1 MNNDNKDS
9 IKFQYISDLHLE
21 FPENREFLRRNPI
34 KPVGEVL
41 LIAGD
46 FAYSIR
52 NNKSEWSYDMSAD
65 EFLDYCSKNWAY
77 TIIVPGNHEYYGA
90 SESIYLNE
98 SQYIKA
104 QIRSNVFVL
113 NNLTIDLIK
122 ENNKI
127 RIATWKDC
135 LNSSIEDNIVRI
147 LGTTLWSFI
156 PYESHI
162 KIKNGMN
169 DYNYCFYKENETLS
183 IGRTIELHYN
193 ALNFLKSNLCSP
205 LTGELIKRKNIVVT
219 HHLPSFKCISKG
231 YQNNQLNNAYAS
243 DLNKFIKDTKPTAWV
258 FGHSHNIGKWKIG
271 DTQLYE
277 ASLGYAFDNNEQKLK
292 KCLNKTFT
300 V

>member
-1 MNNDNKDS
+1 MNENNKDS

-21 FPENREFLRRNPI
+21 FTENREFLRRNPI

-46 FAYSIR
+46 FAYSVR
-52 NNKSEWSYDMSAD
+52 NNESKWSYDIYAD
-65 EFLDYCSKNWAY
+65 KFLDYFSKNWTY

-90 SESIYLNE
+90 NDSIYLNE

-113 NNLTIDLIK
+113 NNLIIDLIK

-127 RIATWKDC
+127 RIATWNDR
-135 LNSSIEDNIVRI
+135 LNPSIEDKMVRI

-162 KIKNGMN
+162 SIKRGMN
-169 DYNYCFYKENETLS
+169 DYNYCFYEENETLS
-183 IGRTIELHYN
+183 IGRTIELHYS
-193 ALNFLKSNLCSP
+193 ALNFLKSGLCSS
-205 LTGELIKRKNIVVT
+205 LSGKKNIIVT

-243 DLNKFIKDTKPTAWV
+243 DLNNFIKTMKPTAWV

-271 DTQLYE
+271 DTKLYE
-277 ASLGYAFDNNEQKLK
+277 ASLGYVFDNNEQKLK